1 MRTAEPVALP
11 ESTPARRSRG
21 PVAIFGLAL
30 AFLALSAFGIAGAP
44 LSASAVSGP
53 MQPQPVLILNDN
65 CTATLSLVDLV
76 VDRAYDI
83 SIVDASGANVLD
95 LTLVASDTVLDSF
108 ATVPAGSHELTVTD
122 SAAPAFT
129 ASRSIDVAECATPAA
144 PASADEGQADPLIV
158 ATAHEC
164 DLLGATDVRVDATG
178 LSSGA
183 YPVGVAVDG
192 APVPGVADIELS
204 AEKSSAVIPDVPNGD
219 SYVVWMKDS
228 TGGVVSADSVNLPI
242 CDLPTLEEPDSES
255 GPVTVDPQAG
265 EETTGAAAAPSGS
278 LAATGSIAV
287 PDAVVAALGALQ
299 LGALIVGTAILR
311 GRGRGE
317 HRA

>member
-21 PVAIFGLAL
+21 PVGIFGLAL
-30 AFLALSAFGIAGAP
+30 AFLALSALSVAGAP
-44 LSASAVSGP
+44 LAAHAASSP
-53 MQPQPVLILNDN
+53 EQPQPVLILNDN

-76 VDRAYDI
+76 VDRSYDI
-83 SIVDASGANVLD
+83 SIVDASGAKVLD
-95 LTLVASDTVLDSF
+95 LTLVAADTVLDSF

-122 SAAPAFT
+122 SDAPTFT
-129 ASRSIDVAECATPAA
+129 ASRSIDVAPCAEPAA
-144 PASADEGQADPLIV
+144 PTSTAEETPTDPLIV

-178 LSSGA
+178 LGSGM

-192 APVPGVADIELS
+192 APVPSVPDIELS
-204 AEKSSAVIPDVPNGD
+204 AAKSSAVIPDVPNGD
-219 SYVVWMKDS
+219 SYVIWMKDS
-228 TGGVVSADSVNLPI
+228 TGGVVSADMVTLPI
-242 CDLPTLEEPDSES
+242 CDLPTLEEPGSGSEPA
-255 GPVTVDPQAG
+255 GPQAG
-265 EETTGAAAAPSGS
+265 ADTAAGTPNGF

-287 PDAVVAALGALQ
+287 PDAVVAALAALQ
-299 LGALIVGTAILR
+299 LGALIAGTAILR